1 MDVLPD
7 TLEPVA
13 ASRPTTLGYAL
24 LGLLA
29 REPLT
34 GYGMTRRMRDPIGLF
49 WEPQHSQVY
58 PELARL
64 ERAGLI
70 AATAEPGPG
79 PRLKRTYRLTDQGL
93 DTLRAWIAE
102 PPRLGGRRD
111 ELLLKVYASWVA
123 EPSVTL
129 ELVRAAERHHAAQL
143 GRYLASEA
151 RIRARGEDRADPT
164 DPVFTNYATLRRGIG
179 FERGR
184 LAWCRWLIR
193 RLNTANGA
201 KQRRAMGFI

>member
-1 MDVLPD
+1 VDVHAGPP
-7 TLEPVA
+7 EEVA

-24 LGLLA
+24 LALLA
-29 REPLT
+29 RESLT
-34 GYGMTRRMRDPIGLF
+34 GYGLTQRMRDPIGLF
-49 WEPQHSQVY
+49 WEPQHSQIY

-79 PRLKRTYRLTDQGL
+79 PRPKRTYRLSDAGL
-93 DTLRAWIAE
+93 DTLRAWVAE

-111 ELLLKVYASWVA
+111 ELLLKIYASWVA

-143 GRYLASEA
+143 ARYLTTEA
-151 RIRARGEDRADPT
+151 RVRARGEDRADPT
-164 DPVFTNYATLRRGIG
+164 DPTFTNYATLRRGIG

-193 RLNTANGA
+193 RLKAANG
-201 KQRRAMGFI
+201 